1 MTDLETLLNGLKA
14 AAEITRLRL
23 LALFTKAELTVTE
36 VTQIMRQSQPRIS
49 RHLKLLCDAGL
60 IERAKEGAWV
70 FYRLAEGGAGRELAQ
85 KLSEIFPRD
94 DAILR
99 RDLERLDE
107 VRRQRHEEA
116 QSYFAANAAEWDR
129 IRALHVEEEEVERVV
144 LDFVGP
150 ESIGSY
156 LDLGTGTGRI
166 LELVAPQAARA
177 VGVDVNNEMLGIAR
191 ARIEQAG
198 LMHAQVRR
206 ADLFQ
211 LPFADDSF
219 SVITLH
225 QVLHYLED
233 PSAAVAEAAR
243 VLQPGGKVVIVDF
256 APHQL
261 EFLRDE
267 HQHRRLGFADREVAQ
282 WCRAA
287 GLSLSSTRALPPDDE
302 NGLTVV
308 VWLALLPAL
317 PQRRQKPA
325 EAA

>member
-1 MTDLETLLNGLKA
+1 MTSLETFLAGLKA
-14 AAEITRLRL
+14 TAEVTRLRL

-36 VTQIMRQSQPRIS
+36 VAQILRQSQPRVS
-49 RHLKLLCDAGL
+49 RHLKLMCDAGL
-60 IERAKEGAWV
+60 IERTKEGAWV
-70 FYRLAEGGAGRELAQ
+70 FYRLSEGGGGRQLAQ
-85 KLSEIFPRD
+85 KLSEIFPWH

-116 QSYFAANAAEWDR
+116 QAYFAASAAEWDR
-129 IRALHVEEEEVERVV
+129 IRALHIEEAQVERVV
-144 LDFVGP
+144 MDFVGP
-150 ESIGSY
+150 GAVGSF
-156 LDLGTGTGRI
+156 LDLGTGTGRM
-166 LELVAPQAARA
+166 LELVAPQATRA
-177 VGVDVNNEMLGIAR
+177 VGVDVNSEMLGLAR

-198 LMHAQVRR
+198 LTHAQVRR

-219 SVITLH
+219 SLITLH

-256 APHQL
+256 APHEL

-267 HQHRRLGFADREVAQ
+267 HQHRRLGFADKEVAQ

-287 GLSLSSTRALPPDDE
+287 GLSLSSNRALPPRDD

-308 VWLALLPAL
+308 IWLAVLPAL
-317 PQRRQKPA
+317 PQRRQKSA

>member
-14 AAEITRLRL
+14 AAEG
-23 LALFTKAELTVTE
+23 V
-36 VTQIMRQSQPRIS
+36 
-49 RHLKLLCDAGL
+49 
-60 IERAKEGAWV
+60 WV
-70 FYRLAEGGAGRELAQ
+70 FYRPAVGGPGRELAQ
-85 KLSEIFPRD
+85 KLSEIFPRS

-99 RDLERLDE
+99 RDLEKLEE

-129 IRALHVEEEEVERVV
+129 IRALHIEEEQVERVV
-144 LDFVGP
+144 MDFVGP
-150 ESIGSY
+150 ASIDSY
-156 LDLGTGTGRI
+156 LDLGTGTGRM

-177 VGVDVNNEMLGIAR
+177 IGVDVNNEMLGIAR

-211 LPFADDSF
+211 LPFADHSF
-219 SVITLH
+219 SLITLH

-256 APHQL
+256 APHDL

-267 HQHRRLGFADREVAQ
+267 HQHRRLGFAEREVAQ

-287 GLSLSSTRALPPDDE
+287 GLTLGPTRTLPPDNA

-308 VWLALLPAL
+308 VWLAVLPAL
-317 PQRRQKPA
+317 PQRRHKPA

>member
-1 MTDLETLLNGLKA
+1 MTSLETLLAGLKA
-14 AAEITRLRL
+14 AAEVTRLRL

-36 VTQIMRQSQPRIS
+36 VAQILRQSQPRVS
-49 RHLKLLCDAGL
+49 RHLKLMCDAGL
-60 IERAKEGAWV
+60 IERTKEGAWV
-70 FYRLAEGGAGRELAQ
+70 FYRLSDGGGGRVLAQ
-85 KLSEIFPRD
+85 KLSEVFPWH

-99 RDLERLDE
+99 RDLDRLEE

-116 QSYFAANAAEWDR
+116 QAYFAASAAEWDR
-129 IRALHVEEEEVERVV
+129 IRALHIEEAQVERVV
-144 LDFVGP
+144 MDFVGP
-150 ESIGSY
+150 GAVGSF
-156 LDLGTGTGRI
+156 LDLGTGTGRM

-177 VGVDVNNEMLGIAR
+177 VGVDVNSEMLGLAR

-198 LMHAQVRR
+198 LTHAQVRR

-211 LPFADDSF
+211 LPFADHSF
-219 SVITLH
+219 SLITLH

-256 APHQL
+256 APHEL

-267 HQHRRLGFADREVAQ
+267 HQHRRLGFADKEVAQ

-287 GLSLSSTRALPPDDE
+287 GLSLSSNCALPPRDD

-308 VWLALLPAL
+308 IWLAVLPAL
-317 PQRRQKPA
+317 PQRRQKSA

>member
-14 AAEITRLRL
+14 AAEVSRLRL

-36 VTQIMRQSQPRIS
+36 VTQIMRQSQPRVS

-70 FYRLAEGGAGRELAQ
+70 FYRLAEGGPGRELAQ
-85 KLSEIFPRD
+85 KLSEIFPRS

-99 RDLERLDE
+99 RDLEKLEE

-129 IRALHVEEEEVERVV
+129 IRALHIEEEQVERVV
-144 LDFVGP
+144 MDFVGP
-150 ESIGSY
+150 ASIDSY
-156 LDLGTGTGRI
+156 LDLGTGTGRM

-177 VGVDVNNEMLGIAR
+177 IGVDVNNEMLGIAR

-211 LPFADDSF
+211 LPFADHSF
-219 SVITLH
+219 SLITLH

-256 APHQL
+256 APHDL

-267 HQHRRLGFADREVAQ
+267 HQHRRLGFAEREVAQ

-287 GLSLSSTRALPPDDE
+287 GLTLGSTRTLPPDNA

-308 VWLALLPAL
+308 VWLAVLPAL
-317 PQRRQKPA
+317 PQRRHKPA

>member
-14 AAEITRLRL
+14 AAEVSRLRL

-36 VTQIMRQSQPRIS
+36 VTQIMRQSQPRVS

-70 FYRLAEGGAGRELAQ
+70 FYRLAEGGPGRELAQ
-85 KLSEIFPRD
+85 KLSEIFPRS

-99 RDLERLDE
+99 RDLEKLEE

-129 IRALHVEEEEVERVV
+129 IRALHIEEEQVERVV
-144 LDFVGP
+144 MDFVGP
-150 ESIGSY
+150 ASIDSY
-156 LDLGTGTGRI
+156 LDLGTGTGRM

-177 VGVDVNNEMLGIAR
+177 IGVDVNNEMLGIAR

-211 LPFADDSF
+211 LPFADHSF
-219 SVITLH
+219 SLITLH

-233 PSAAVAEAAR
+233 PYAAVAEAAR

-256 APHQL
+256 APHDL

-267 HQHRRLGFADREVAQ
+267 HQHRRLGFAEREVAQ

-287 GLSLSSTRALPPDDE
+287 GLTLGSTRTLPPDNA

-308 VWLALLPAL
+308 VWLAVLPAL
-317 PQRRQKPA
+317 PQRRHKPA